1 MSDND
6 PRVALG
12 FQESEGAG
20 GQALMGN
27 LAAARTA
34 DGEAAGAAGTAGKA
48 CDICSRGRQ

>member
-34 DGEAAGAAGTAGKA
+34 DGEAAGAAGKA